1 MASSSRLSATILV
14 KSRLLFD
21 PSEAMRKS
29 PVLIVVCL
37 TCVCFSQV
45 TGPASTTLAREAQTA
60 IDHIRAAPLRGDLSF
75 LASDLLEG
83 RDTPSHGLDIA
94 AEYIAAQF
102 RSEGL
107 EPGGD
112 DGYFQTARMAVSE
125 TNWEDFELK
134 LSGPQGSFGAD

>member
-1 MASSSRLSATILV
+1 MISRGGKFPAASWKMASISGLSAAILV
-14 KSRLLFD
+14 MNRLLFD

-29 PVLIVVCL
+29 PVPIVVCL

-45 TGPASTTLAREAQTA
+45 TGPSSTSLAPEAQTA

-83 RDTPSHGLDIA
+83 RDTPSRGLDVA

-102 RSEGL
+102 
-107 EPGGD
+107 P
-112 DGYFQTARMAVSE
+112 
-125 TNWEDFELK
+125 
-134 LSGPQGSFGAD
+134 